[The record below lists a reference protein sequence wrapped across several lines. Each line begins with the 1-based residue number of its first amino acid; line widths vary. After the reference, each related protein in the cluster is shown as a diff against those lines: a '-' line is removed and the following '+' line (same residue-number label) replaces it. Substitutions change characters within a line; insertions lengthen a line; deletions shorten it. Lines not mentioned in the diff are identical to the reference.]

1 LCGGVA
7 GGVVERR
14 VVWCEGR
21 VVLRLR
27 GGWCGVRGGW
37 CGRGAGCVVEG
48 RVVLQLR
55 GGWWCDG
62 WAGVLEGSL
71 LKRFGEAVG
80 NNMI

>member
-1 LCGGVA
+1 M
-7 GGVVERR
+7 
-14 VVWCEGR
+14 
-21 VVLRLR
+21 
-27 GGWCGVRGGW
+27 RGGW

>member
-1 LCGGVA
+1 M
-7 GGVVERR
+7 
-14 VVWCEGR
+14 
-21 VVLRLR
+21 
-27 GGWCGVRGGW
+27 
-37 CGRGAGCVVEG
+37 VEG
-48 RVVLQLR
+48 RLMWWR